1 MGFACHGR
9 RGSWVCGFCSPL
21 YPPPPSLPLTVRL
34 LSLKFSLVFV
44 VVVVVFFFFLA
55 MGLIFGW
62 MLIVVAVG
70 WPWV

>member
-1 MGFACHGR
+1 MGL
-9 RGSWVCGFCSPL
+9 GFDGFL
-21 YPPPPSLPLTVRL
+21 YPPPPSLPLTMRL
-34 LSLKFSLVFV
+34 LSLKFSLFFV

-62 MLIVVAVG
+62 MLIAVAVG